1 MSKKILFSVLVLS
14 LCTLSC
20 AKAADLRVNP
30 EAKSFKYSTTIE
42 KERPQLDE
50 VTRNLISAY
59 QKNPTDSNKQ
69 ALRKQIAINYDKVV
83 AKKKA
88 KLEELKRTAKDQ
100 SKIDE
105 MQLIVDEMIRDRE
118 SRIDQSLS
126 RFIDPRLKPG
136 IRNTNDGIYLY

>member
-1 MSKKILFSVLVLS
+1 M
-14 LCTLSC
+14 
-20 AKAADLRVNP
+20 
-30 EAKSFKYSTTIE
+30 
-42 KERPQLDE
+42 DE
-50 VTRNLISAY
+50 VTKNLISAY

-126 RFIDPRLKPG
+126 RFIDPRLKPV
-136 IRNTNDGIYLY
+136 IRNTNDGFYLY